1 MAKGE
6 RLFVKV
12 TRESL
17 PQVKDKYPFLYLER
31 GRLEIDDS
39 SVKWV
44 DSDANVVPIPV
55 ATINT
60 LLLGPGTTVTH
71 EAVKTATAANC
82 AVCWVGEDSLFF
94 YAAGFLPTANTRNLK
109 LQMSLASNAESSL
122 QIARAMFAKRF
133 PDAELEGK
141 SLNSMMGMEG
151 NRVRALYQQK
161 AQEYGVGWKGRQF
174 TPGKFELS
182 DLTNQVLTST
192 NAALYGIL
200 CSAVHSMG
208 YSPHIGFIH
217 SGSPLPFVYDLADL
231 YKEQLC
237 IELAFSLSREMAGR
251 YDKHKVSD
259 AFRKRVIAIDLL
271 NQITADVNELMGVN
285 MLVVLANDLPPAVHG
300 RMKLWF
306 VEPRPNVFVSGVKD
320 SVAQTVVDYLMQYA
334 PTESGIMLFRSIPQ
348 PPGYEIRYKGEVR
361 KPIINISGL
370 QLIIETLQST

>member
-71 EAVKTATAANC
+71 EAVKTAAAANC
-82 AVCWVGEDSLFF
+82 SVCWVGEDSLLF
-94 YAAGFLPTANTRNLK
+94 YAAGFLPTADTRNLK
-109 LQMSLASNAESSL
+109 LQMALACSAESSL
-122 QIARAMFAKRF
+122 KIARAMFAKRF
-133 PDAELEGK
+133 PDAELDGK

-161 AQEYGVGWKGRQF
+161 AEEYGVGWKGRQF
-174 TPGKFELS
+174 TPGKFQLS
-182 DLTNQVLTST
+182 DLTNQVLTAT

-208 YSPHIGFIH
+208 YSPHIGFVH
-217 SGSPLPFVYDLADL
+217 SGSPLPLVYDLADL

-237 IELAFSLSREMAGR
+237 IDLAFSLSREMAGR

-271 NQITADVNELMGVN
+271 NKITADVNELMGVKH
-285 MLVVLANDLPPAVHG
+285 A
-300 RMKLWF
+300 R
-306 VEPRPNVFVSGVKD
+306 R
-320 SVAQTVVDYLMQYA
+320 T
-334 PTESGIMLFRSIPQ
+334 
-348 PPGYEIRYKGEVR
+348 R
-361 KPIINISGL
+361 K
-370 QLIIETLQST
+370 